1 MDEFM
6 TTTGAAQFFTDR
18 GHKLLTWQ
26 VRRAYET
33 GLMAEPEMRL
43 GTYRIIKV
51 TDLPKLEKALIELQY
66 LPADVHI
73 ARGKITE
80 QAEI

>member
-18 GHKLLTWQ
+18 GHKLSTWQ

-33 GLMAEPEMRL
+33 GLMAEPEMRI

-51 TDLPKLEKALIELQY
+51 ADLPQLEKALIELQY
-66 LPADVHI
+66 LPADVNA
-73 ARGKITE
+73 ARQGTLPTP
-80 QAEI
+80 

>member
-1 MDEFM
+1 MTEFM
-6 TTTGAAQFFTDR
+6 TTTGAARFYTDQ
-18 GHKLLTWQ
+18 GYTLKTWQ

-66 LPADVHI
+66 LPADVHV
-73 ARGKITE
+73 AR
-80 QAEI
+80 